1 MINFT
6 ESELLLRIFITTPPL
21 RHPGHQSENMCFLAI
36 YVFDT
41 PRLSAMALGNPDDGP
56 SVC

>member
-21 RHPGHQSENMCFLAI
+21 RHPDQSENMCFLAI